1 MMQYG
6 TVIKIGYILF
16 ALWDPKQSCLRE
28 RKRAGRRDGMCVHV
42 CAHFLSSASED
53 GSSPI
58 LFAVMFPSAPLSQ
71 TVSFVSLRS
80 GSLLCK
86 LSNDTTTV
94 WFIYTL
100 WVHVCQQTRQCES
113 VFVCVGVCSMTFQPY
128 LHTASPWGK
137 YMSRRDYTIS
147 KA

>member
-1 MMQYG
+1 
-6 TVIKIGYILF
+6 
-16 ALWDPKQSCLRE
+16 
-28 RKRAGRRDGMCVHV
+28 MCVHV

-128 LHTASPWGK
+128 LHTASP
-137 YMSRRDYTIS
+137 
-147 KA
+147 